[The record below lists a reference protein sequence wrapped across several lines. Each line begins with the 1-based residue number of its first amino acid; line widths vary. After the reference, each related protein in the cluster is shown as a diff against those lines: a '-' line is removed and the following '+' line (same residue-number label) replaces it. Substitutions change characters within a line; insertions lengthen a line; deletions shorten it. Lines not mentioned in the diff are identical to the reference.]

1 VGAAASASVSGSVGS
16 VNNAIGGS
24 GTRLN
29 YGLPVS
35 VSWEPDLWGSIRRG
49 VTGAAATAQSFA
61 AELENARLLYQA
73 ELAQD
78 YFLLHGTDAD
88 MELLKRTEGSYQ
100 EYLTLTQN
108 RYRGGVA
115 SDLDVAQAEAQLYG
129 TQSSLIDLGVQR
141 AQFEHAI
148 AILIGKA
155 PVEVTIPSAVLTT
168 LPPPVPIGVPSELL
182 ERRPDIAASERR
194 VAAANEQIGIAMA
207 ALYPNL
213 TISGSTGVQDSTL
226 ARLISTPVGLWSLGG
241 SLAQTLF
248 DAGRRRAIVVGQ
260 QAAYDATVAAYRE
273 TVLTALQQ
281 VEDNLAALRILET
294 EAAKVQDT
302 IASSDRAL
310 TISTA
315 QYRAGTASY
324 LTVLTSQAVALNAER
339 TAVALQARRLTAS
352 VQLIEALGGGWN
364 ASQLPSMQTLN
375 GTK

>member
-1 VGAAASASVSGSVGS
+1 
-16 VNNAIGGS
+16 
-24 GTRLN
+24 
-29 YGLPVS
+29 
-35 VSWEPDLWGSIRRG
+35 
-49 VTGAAATAQSFA
+49 
-61 AELENARLLYQA
+61 
-73 ELAQD
+73 LAQD

-88 MELLKRTEGSYQ
+88 VELLKRTEGSYQ

-207 ALYPNL
+207 AFYPNL